1 MKMGTRGYY
10 AVMAM
15 VDLAVHTTGRPV
27 TLASIA
33 GRQGI
38 SLSYLDQ
45 LFGRLRRGNLVHS
58 VRGPGG
64 GYVLSR
70 PADRMRVSDIFFA
83 VNEPLHQTRSKP
95 GSPTGGIGGESRC
108 ITDDL
113 WEELGRQIHLFLSSL
128 SLADVVENNIESTS
142 HLLPRD
148 ELALRRAEAH

>member
-15 VDLAVHTTGRPV
+15 VDLAVHSTGRPV

-33 GRQGI
+33 ERQGI
-38 SLSYLDQ
+38 SLSYLEQ
-45 LFGRLRRGNLVHS
+45 LFGRLRKGELVNS

-70 PADRMRVSDIFFA
+70 PPERMRVSDIFYA
-83 VNEPLHQTRSKP
+83 VNEPLRQNRCSP
-95 GSPTGGIGGESRC
+95 GSPQGCAPGEQRC
-108 ITDDL
+108 IPHDL

-128 SLADVVENNIESTS
+128 SLADVLESNIESTS
-142 HLLPRD
+142 HLIAGEEPVFL
-148 ELALRRAEAH
+148 EAEAR

>member
-33 GRQGI
+33 GRQSI
-38 SLSYLDQ
+38 SLSYLEQ
-45 LFGRLRRGNLVHS
+45 LFGRLRRGNLVNS

-70 PADRMRVSDIFFA
+70 PADRLRVSDIFFA
-83 VNEPLHQTRSKP
+83 VNEPLRQTRCKP
-95 GSPTGGIGGESRC
+95 GSPKGCIGGETRC
-108 ITDDL
+108 ITHDL

-128 SLADVVENNIESTS
+128 TLADVIENNIESTS
-142 HLLPRD
+142 HLLASD
-148 ELALRRAEAH
+148 ELSIRRAEVH

>member
-15 VDLAVHTTGRPV
+15 VDLAVHSTGRPV

-33 GRQGI
+33 GRQSI
-38 SLSYLDQ
+38 SLSYLEQ
-45 LFGRLRRGNLVHS
+45 LFGRLRRGNLVNS

-83 VNEPLHQTRSKP
+83 VNEPLRQTRCKP
-95 GSPTGGIGGESRC
+95 GSPKGCIGGETRC
-108 ITDDL
+108 ITHDL

-128 SLADVVENNIESTS
+128 TLADVIENNIESTS

-148 ELALRRAEAH
+148 EFTERRVEAR